1 MDPLKKDDPKPL
13 RREELMRI
21 GEYIFTCMMMVLT
34 WLATSPQLRQVLASP
49 SLPRI
54 LRILDA
60 LPTPNAR
67 SSCLARLLG
76 VDEVSLSKPGQET
89 LLFQRDSPPPLGDLL
104 NALSGQVQDSSK
116 AVDDGGWW
124 LGRDQ
129 ERIWIGEEE
138 KRLMRVW
145 AGVVVQSID
154 EDGRGDTWGQGDL
167 SWEV

>member
-1 MDPLKKDDPKPL
+1 M
-13 RREELMRI
+13 
-21 GEYIFTCMMMVLT
+21 
-34 WLATSPQLRQVLASP
+34 ATP
-49 SLPRI
+49 SLARI
-54 LRILDA
+54 LRILDS

-76 VDEVSLSKPGQET
+76 VDEISLSKPGQET
-89 LLFQRDSPPPLGDLL
+89 LLSQRDSPPPLGDLL
-104 NALSGQVQDSSK
+104 NALSGRVEDDRR
-116 AVDDGGWW
+116 ATEDGGWW

-145 AGVVVQSID
+145 AGIVVQSID
-154 EDGRGDTWGQGDL
+154 GDGRGDEWGRGDL